1 MLSRLAVAV
10 SSLLALAW
18 TPTPTYAAFQ
28 NIVVVGTWESA
39 NVNTTINP
47 FGWVDGDKY
56 VMKSTYDD
64 TTFFNGAEGVTASID
79 PGINPGTSFELIL
92 PHPDG
97 GPPNP
102 LLFAQFDH
110 IDIGFAPTAQIEFG
124 GTDATTNPGVF
135 RNFEFHFEFS
145 FAIIRTRLRT

>member
-47 FGWVDGDKY
+47 FGWVDGD
-56 VMKSTYDD
+56 
-64 TTFFNGAEGVTASID
+64 
-79 PGINPGTSFELIL
+79 
-92 PHPDG
+92 
-97 GPPNP
+97 
-102 LLFAQFDH
+102 
-110 IDIGFAPTAQIEFG
+110 
-124 GTDATTNPGVF
+124 
-135 RNFEFHFEFS
+135 
-145 FAIIRTRLRT
+145 